1 MQMQEKDII
10 DLLFARD
17 EKGLAVLSDRYGAL
31 CRHVS
36 MGILGDEEDAA
47 ECVNDAYLGVWNS
60 IPPARPDSLQAY
72 ICAVVRRLSI
82 RRYHYETAKK
92 RNRTYDEVLDELANG
107 ISCEETV
114 EQALDAKMLTAV
126 LNEFLETLKKNDRVM
141 FMRRYWFSESV
152 SEIATRFGVS
162 AHAVSVKL
170 SRIREALRKFLMKR
184 GIIV

>member
-1 MQMQEKDII
+1 MAEDSVII
-10 DLLFARD
+10 EMFFGRN
-17 EKGLAVLSDRYGAL
+17 ERAVEETQKKYGEYIKAIAL
-31 CRHVS
+31 N
-36 MGILGDEEDAA
+36 ILNYEEDAA

-60 IPPARPDSLQAY
+60 IPPARPNSLQAY
-72 ICAVVRRLSI
+72 ICAIVRRLSI

-92 RNRTYDEVLDELANG
+92 RNSTYDEVLDELANG

-162 AHAVSVKL
+162 AHAVSVRL

-184 GIIV
+184 GIMV